1 MLALHA
7 RIFATSSVRR
17 LVAAAGLSLALL
29 TPLHAQDPHAYEPS
43 LILKLP
49 PYCKHTM
56 FFADRVP
63 GGNNPDEIQRWKAL
77 IGPTFIHMHHY
88 CYGLMATNRAI
99 YSSPTRADRMHN
111 LGVSIVEFDYVIQ
124 RAPPEF
130 GLLPEILANKGEN
143 LILLERGPEGV
154 GVLQNAID
162 IKPDYWRPYAIISDY
177 YKDIGAPAKAR
188 EWLEKGL
195 SAAPGTH
202 ALTRRLAQLD
212 GEQGKSNR
220 KKSVQAPV
228 ER

>member
-1 MLALHA
+1 
-7 RIFATSSVRR
+7 
-17 LVAAAGLSLALL
+17 VAAAGLSLALL
-29 TPLHAQDPHAYEPS
+29 TPLYAQDPHTYEPS

-56 FFADRVP
+56 FFTERVP
-63 GGNNPDEIQRWKAL
+63 GGNNPDEIRRWKTL
-77 IGPTFIHMHHY
+77 MGPTFIHMHHY

-99 YSSPTRADRMHN
+99 YLSTTRADRMHN

-130 GLLPEILANKGEN
+130 GLLPEILTNKGEN
-143 LILLERGPEGV
+143 LIMMDRGPEGV

-162 IKPDYWRPYAIISDY
+162 IKPDYWRSYAVVSDY
-177 YKDIGAPAKAR
+177 YKSVGAPAKAR

-195 SAAPGTH
+195 SAAPGTRS
-202 ALTRRLAQLD
+202 LTRRLAELG